1 MKNTFVLLVR
11 ADGSFEDPLEKVLSK
26 FSDFLTLGNPEV
38 VIDVLLK
45 KTFHVVLPDETV
57 VEIGESVLSFCANQT
72 EVVVNAPVMIY
83 KEVPIGEEAPPLQEM
98 VSCGVRVE
106 TGREE
111 INQKFVNDVNELI
124 ESYLLQEISP
134 SIGVLSKEMNM
145 SLTKFRIE
153 MKKNIGMSPFKYIM
167 GCRMEKAKEYLALCN
182 YKCTE
187 VAYMVGFSDS
197 RYFRKQFKKYF
208 HQSPTEFLE
217 SLKD

>member
-1 MKNTFVLLVR
+1 MENTFVLLVR
-11 ADGSFEDPLEKVLSK
+11 ADGSSEDPLEKVLSK
-26 FSDFLTLGNPEV
+26 FSNFLPLGNPDV
-38 VIDVLLK
+38 VINLLVK
-45 KTFHVVLPDETV
+45 KTFHVVLSDETV
-57 VEIGESVLSFCANQT
+57 VEIGESILCFCAKQA
-72 EVVVNAPVMIY
+72 EVVVNVPIMIY
-83 KEVPIGEEAPPLQEM
+83 KEVPVGEEALPLQEV
-98 VSCGVRVE
+98 VSCDALVE

-111 INQKFVNDVNELI
+111 INQKFVNEVNELI

-134 SIGVLSKEMNM
+134 AIGILSKKMNM

-153 MKKNIGMSPFKYIM
+153 MKKNTGMSPFKYIL
-167 GCRMEKAKEYLALCN
+167 GCRMEKAKEYLALRI